1 MNQETWKGIVLKKQ
15 GLLEG
20 QSVEKICQHLNG
32 LQAQFQPY
40 VHIGFQNRMTK
51 EAFQQADWQEKLT
64 RQWSIRRTVHAYL
77 KSEIPLYI
85 NEGRMADTAYL
96 KIEYRDELSPKTKQR
111 FHQVILEGLSQQS
124 LTRDQIKDLCRSE
137 KISLEDEKRIFNA
150 WGGLLRYMVERGEIY
165 QEYGAKRFH
174 LLKDFQPLPKKKA
187 ELEIARRYFSGF
199 GPVSLADA
207 RYYFKENKSTVLD
220 WMKQLDLKT
229 IQVAGEER
237 FYLGD
242 LEEAE
247 LPDCLFIAG
256 FDQLLLGY
264 EKKANPFFDPKH
276 IRQIY
281 TLTGIIKPTVFYKG
295 RLVATWK
302 RDKKDI
308 ILDVFEDLT
317 SSDLKELEGY
327 RQAYQEKLPWFVR
340 NNRMLQVNN

>member
-1 MNQETWKGIVLKKQ
+1 
-15 GLLEG
+15 
-20 QSVEKICQHLNG
+20 
-32 LQAQFQPY
+32 
-40 VHIGFQNRMTK
+40 
-51 EAFQQADWQEKLT
+51 
-64 RQWSIRRTVHAYL
+64 
-77 KSEIPLYI
+77 
-85 NEGRMADTAYL
+85 
-96 KIEYRDELSPKTKQR
+96 
-111 FHQVILEGLSQQS
+111 
-124 LTRDQIKDLCRSE
+124 
-137 KISLEDEKRIFNA
+137 
-150 WGGLLRYMVERGEIY
+150 MVERGEIY

-174 LLKDFQPLPKKKA
+174 LLKDFQPLPKKKV

-220 WMKQLDLKT
+220 WMKRLDLKT

-242 LEEAE
+242 LEEAT
-247 LPDCLFIAG
+247 LPECLFIAG

-281 TLTGIIKPTVFYKG
+281 TLTGIIKPTVFFKG

-308 ILDVFEDLT
+308 IIEIFEDLT
-317 SSDLKELEGY
+317 SSELKELEAY
-327 RQAYQEKLPWFVR
+327 KQAYQAKLP
-340 NNRMLQVNN
+340 